1 MKNPNT
7 ISISL
12 EFSVT
17 SKKKNPKKLISGKLE
32 NKQIKGQIVR
42 TTFYKPIS
50 RIS

>member
-12 EFSVT
+12 KFSVT
-17 SKKKNPKKLISGKLE
+17 SKKKNPKQLISCKLE
-32 NKQIKGQIVR
+32 NKHIKGQIER
-42 TTFYKPIS
+42 KHFYKPIS